1 MTLKEVKW
9 AMDNIIGPWSF
20 KAADRLYHNH
30 RLDFTAFK
38 GLMRRLPDRTL
49 VYASEYEERL
59 RRYEAQLKAKSEP
72 ADDGKG

>member
-1 MTLKEVKW
+1 
-9 AMDNIIGPWSF
+9 MDNIIGPWSF

-49 VYASEYEERL
+49 VYARDYEERL
-59 RRYEAQLKAKSEP
+59 RQYEEQLKAKSKTAGES
-72 ADDGKG
+72 KG